1 MRISDWSS
9 DVCSSDLTEEEAFA
23 CARRFLSYLPSSV
36 YEVSPRTPC
45 EDDPKRREE
54 KLFEIVPRDRR
65 RVYKMRAIIDA
76 VVDENSFFEMGRMY
90 GRPIITGFARLDG
103 VPVALMASDPYF
115 FAGAWTADA
124 CRKIVRSEEHTSE
137 LQSLMRN

>member
-1 MRISDWSS
+1 
-9 DVCSSDLTEEEAFA
+9 
-23 CARRFLSYLPSSV
+23 
-36 YEVSPRTPC
+36 
-45 EDDPKRREE
+45 
-54 KLFEIVPRDRR
+54 
-65 RVYKMRAIIDA
+65 MRAIIDA

-124 CRKIVRSEEHTSE
+124 CRKI
-137 LQSLMRN
+137 MRFVDLAETFHMPVVYPADCPGFLVGLEAERPGTIRGGLPAIGPLNPDRNRLA

>member
-65 RVYKMRAIIDA
+65 RVYKMRAIIAA

-90 GRPIITGFARLDG
+90 GRPISTGFARIAGVRMALDG
-103 VPVALMASDPYF
+103 KRVVSGKSVSDS
-115 FAGAWTADA
+115 
-124 CRKIVRSEEHTSE
+124 VR
-137 LQSLMRN
+137 

>member
-1 MRISDWSS
+1 
-9 DVCSSDLTEEEAFA
+9 
-23 CARRFLSYLPSSV
+23 
-36 YEVSPRTPC
+36 
-45 EDDPKRREE
+45 
-54 KLFEIVPRDRR
+54 
-65 RVYKMRAIIDA
+65 MRAIIDA

-124 CRKIVRSEEHTSE
+124 CRKIVRFVDMRSEEHTYE
-137 LQSLMRN
+137 LQSLMRISYAVFCLKKKTPKTVTTLHSGTL